1 MNEAQKPHHRDWAN
15 KVRQDLGDVSVIRTS
30 SFMGVHPWLHD
41 VLTTLYV
48 GLNAAEITE
57 TFVSTEELVSGNQ
70 EVRMLLYT
78 SELVALLKVE
88 IETEA
93 NHLPTAASL
102 SLQIE
107 PKTSLLGMTVGA
119 HGDVLAPENFPDWV
133 RQLNVT
139 LRYPSFEETI
149 PYDPYSTNRG
159 IEKVQ
164 QMIPSLLQDLKTYNQ
179 K

>member
-1 MNEAQKPHHRDWAN
+1 MNEAQKLHHRDWAN
-15 KVRQDLGDVSVIRTS
+15 KFYQDLGDVSVIRKS
-30 SFMGVHPWLHD
+30 SFMGVHPWLQD

-57 TFVSTEELVSGNQ
+57 TFISSEEKVSGNQ
-70 EVRMLLYT
+70 EVRMLLFT
-78 SELVALLKVE
+78 SELVALLNVE
-88 IETEA
+88 IQTET

-107 PKTSLLGMTVGA
+107 PKTSLLGMSVGA
-119 HGDVLAPENFPDWV
+119 SGDVLAPENFADWV

-149 PYDPYSTNRG
+149 PYDAYSAKRG

-164 QMIPSLLQDLKTYNQ
+164 EMIPALLLNLKTNS
-179 K
+179 